1 MDNQVYESLVR
12 YFTMLSI
19 YGYKS
24 YQEVYKVLVLLFIN
38 ELINNDFYGIMTEAD
53 YRDMENAVS
62 NLEGRSCLLPY
73 QNYCKN
79 AGSGL
84 YCGSL
89 TEMAYRVSQL
99 ENLVATVDSTV
110 VENVTDIN
118 P

>member
-53 YRDMENAVS
+53 YRDMENAV
-62 NLEGRSCLLPY
+62 EGF
-73 QNYCKN
+73 Q
-79 AGSGL
+79 
-84 YCGSL
+84 
-89 TEMAYRVSQL
+89 
-99 ENLVATVDSTV
+99 
-110 VENVTDIN
+110 I
-118 P
+118 